1 MELTVFGPE
10 NPVVIAIFGPHTVGA
25 TYAHGRDEAAGG
37 YESMLLIV
45 EGGSDCW

>member
-1 MELTVFGPE
+1 MELTVLGPE

-25 TYAHGRDEAAGG
+25 TYAHGRDDVAVA

-45 EGGSDCW
+45 GGGSD

>member
-1 MELTVFGPE
+1 MELTVLGPE

-25 TYAHGRDEAAGG
+25 TYAHGRAEAAGG

-45 EGGSDCW
+45 EGGSD